1 MSSTLLP
8 LEKAFLMNT
17 LRQPQQIRIYAAGG
31 AGLNIVQAFMAGPRT
46 ADSMAVTAVL
56 KPCYLD
62 TSYSDIH
69 AGTDRSQ
76 IFHLNDSGDAS
87 ITHDG
92 GGKIQSFNNAAIR
105 DSIQPMLGRF
115 EPTLFNIIVSSA
127 SGSSGSVFGL
137 HTAAQL
143 LEMGKIPLVIL
154 IGTTASSLEMRNT
167 ARTIEKFRE
176 VAAAY
181 KKPISIYYVENGHG
195 RSIVDVDRDV
205 QGMISHLAVMLSGMN
220 AKLDTQD
227 FVTFFDYTRVAEI
240 PPTAVL
246 IDSGALEKSDGGRT
260 IISKVQLLRPGIDA
274 SSYALTDVEKGLA
287 YHTWGYYP
295 DSLVGT
301 IQKPAEA
308 FQLCMYVGFFTMLEK
323 TLKEKASGQ
332 EARQKAFARDAVP
345 ATADKRSIN
354 F

>member
-1 MSSTLLP
+1 
-8 LEKAFLMNT
+8 MNT
-17 LRQPQQIRIYAAGG
+17 LRQTQHVRIYAAGG
-31 AGLNIVQAFMAGPRT
+31 AGLNIVQSLMAGPRSVESLAAT
-46 ADSMAVTAVL
+46 ATL

-62 TSYSDIH
+62 TSYSDVH
-69 AGTDRSQ
+69 AKTDRSQ

-115 EPTLFNIIVSSA
+115 EPTLFNLIVSSA

-143 LEMGKIPLVIL
+143 LEMGKIPVVIL

-181 KKPISIYYVENGHG
+181 EKPIAIYYVENGNG
-195 RSIVDVDRDV
+195 RSIADVDRDV

-227 FVTFFDYTRVAEI
+227 FVTFFDYTRVCSI

-246 IDSGALEKSDGGRT
+246 IDSGALEKADGGST
-260 IISKVQLLRPGIDA
+260 LISKVQLLRPGVDA

-287 YHTWGYYP
+287 YHSWGYYP

-323 TLKEKASGQ
+323 SLKEKASSQ

-345 ATADKRSIN
+345 SVVGKRSIN